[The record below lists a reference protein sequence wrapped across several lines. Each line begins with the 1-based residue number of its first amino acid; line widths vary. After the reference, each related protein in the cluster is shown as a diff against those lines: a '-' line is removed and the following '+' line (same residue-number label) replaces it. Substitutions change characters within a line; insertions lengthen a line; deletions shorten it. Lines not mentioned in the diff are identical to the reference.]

1 MLASF
6 GVIRA
11 RAWQQAS
18 SLWRWWGPSSELLQ
32 CCLQAGAL
40 SDHLLPEVEAGD
52 EDELED
58 DLVVEQAKHLLPVSA
73 RAPTLLRLDE
83 KLARHLN
90 E

>member
-1 MLASF
+1 MLKR
-6 GVIRA
+6 VC
-11 RAWQQAS
+11 AWQWAS
-18 SLWRWWGPSSELLQ
+18 SLCRQCAPSPELVQ

-58 DLVVEQAKHLLPVSA
+58 ELVVEQAKHLLPVSA

>member
-1 MLASF
+1 M
-6 GVIRA
+6 
-11 RAWQQAS
+11 S
-18 SLWRWWGPSSELLQ
+18 SGRVPCSGPPHYGADVVHFLS
-32 CCLQAGAL
+32 CFKFCLQAGAL

-73 RAPTLLRLDE
+73 RAPTLLRLDK

>member
-1 MLASF
+1 MASF
-6 GVIRA
+6 NVKWAHALQR
-11 RAWQQAS
+11 RHS
-18 SLWRWWGPSSELLQ
+18 PWRCFAPSPELLQ
-32 CCLQAGAL
+32 CCLQAGGL